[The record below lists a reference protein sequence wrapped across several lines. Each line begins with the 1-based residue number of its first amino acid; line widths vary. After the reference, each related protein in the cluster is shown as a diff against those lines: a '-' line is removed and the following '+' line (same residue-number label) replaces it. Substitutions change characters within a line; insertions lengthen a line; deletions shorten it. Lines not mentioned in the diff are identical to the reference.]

1 MAGPLYMVGGRV
13 AMLDYEKM
21 GLNIKLR
28 RIECGITQYRLAMI
42 LGVSQAHLCN
52 VETGRLSLSLKLL
65 VVLRKILKC
74 TLDDLVVEKNQ
85 ES

>member
-1 MAGPLYMVGGRV
+1 MVGGRV

-42 LGVSQAHLCN
+42 LGSITGTFMQCREWQVIAEPETVSCAAQNFKMHI
-52 VETGRLSLSLKLL
+52 G
-65 VVLRKILKC
+65 
-74 TLDDLVVEKNQ
+74 
-85 ES
+85 